1 MGIFYDVAKFAGGI
15 LKDAGTLAKEGG
27 EQIYKNK
34 DKIIEKLKSIFNG
47 GIEKKETGEVAFT
60 PFKVSMVATSGFGK
74 TTLLSCMYQHVS
86 QQLTQV
92 GKMRIDCE
100 SEEERRRLKYNLKL
114 MNDAVAT
121 GQLHT
126 TVSAALSGTSERKEF
141 EFYME
146 LSHENEKLQIPFT
159 IMDFPG
165 GWIKEGGK
173 AEIKETL
180 NDSRILLV
188 PVDAPVIMSA
198 KTPEEIQASRRVL
211 SVDDV
216 KELVEEW
223 AQHRKAKQDEKALL
237 IFVPVKCEK
246 YLHHKQDNELEKAV
260 KKHFGEV
267 FQTVKNIAPM
277 VEQYYLPVETYGCV
291 EFAYGEWLA
300 EGDAPYLKAS
310 YSKVEDSGI
319 IKTKNVDLLVAP
331 ILHFASLEI
340 ETILENS
347 ERVIKEANLFKKIFG
362 KDVKEARKLIN
373 MFKKVVEP
381 AIVNL
386 EQHSSNEFDRLSQ
399 YRINW

>member
-1 MGIFYDVAKFAGGI
+1 MGIFYVVAKLAGSI
-15 LKDAGTLAKEGG
+15 LKDAGTIAKEGG
-27 EQIYKNK
+27 EIVYKNK
-34 DKIIEKLKSIFNG
+34 DKIVNVADTIFG
-47 GIEKKETGEVAFT
+47 GIFKKETGEVAFT

-100 SEEERRRLKYNLKL
+100 SDEERQRLKGNVKL

-146 LSHENEKLQIPFT
+146 LSHENDKLQIPFT

-165 GWIKEGGK
+165 GWIKDGGK
-173 AEIKETL
+173 DEIKATL

-198 KTPEEIQASRRVL
+198 KTPEEIQAARKVL
-211 SVDDV
+211 SVDNV
-216 KELVEEW
+216 RELVEDW
-223 AQHRKAKQDEKALL
+223 AQHRKAKPDEKALL

-246 YLHHKQDNELEKAV
+246 YLHHKQDNELQKAI
-260 KKHFGEV
+260 KTHFGEV

-277 VEQYYLPVETYGCV
+277 IEQYYLPVETYGCV
-291 EFAYGEWLA
+291 EFAHGEWKS
-300 EGDAPYLKAS
+300 EGDSPYLEAS

-331 ILHFASLEI
+331 ILHFARLKI
-340 ETILENS
+340 ETNLENS
-347 ERVIKEANLFKKIFG
+347 KKVISEASWFKKIFG
-362 KDVKEARKLIN
+362 KDVKEAKKMIN
-373 MFKKVVEP
+373 MFEDALKP
-381 AIVNL
+381 AITNL
-386 EQHSSNEFDRLSQ
+386 RIHSSNEFDRLSQ